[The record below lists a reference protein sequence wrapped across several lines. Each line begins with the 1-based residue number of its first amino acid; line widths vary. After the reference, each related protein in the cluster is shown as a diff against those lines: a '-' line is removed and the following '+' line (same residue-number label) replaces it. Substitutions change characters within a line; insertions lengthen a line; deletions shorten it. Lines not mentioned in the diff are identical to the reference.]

1 MSCYCECPRCGGTDE
16 MAICENALMQAR
28 LDVAKAASAVN
39 YTWVWAAMAAM
50 LFFLLASFPME
61 DVSYPRITD
70 WF

>member
-1 MSCYCECPRCGGTDE
+1 